1 MRTLFR
7 AAVAALSVA
16 SISPAIA
23 GEGEG
28 TIPNTQFTEL
38 SGVVAQGPRVD
49 AWATAVAQDRGSPHV
64 LATQSNHVVSVFQ
77 AYDHNDGGGTQ

>member
-28 TIPNTQFTEL
+28 TIANTQFTEL
-38 SGVVAQGPRVD
+38 VGVVAQEPMAD
-49 AWATAVAQDRGSPHV
+49 ASLTAVAQDRGSPSI
-64 LATQSNHVVSVFQ
+64 LATQSNHVVTLFQ
-77 AYDHNDGGGTQ
+77 VYDHNDGAGY